1 MSEEGEKVLLN
12 DLPQNL
18 KVRLITSFFNQIASS
33 AVLPSMALYFSQ
45 EMNKIWAGVFLIGS
59 VVVNFFSNLIGG
71 YISDR
76 FQRRKIIL
84 ITSIFNAVSYLLMTI
99 SLFPKNN
106 SIFLFAISYLV
117 LMITSGL
124 GRPAMQAMILDSTTP
139 ENRKRVYAIDYW
151 LVNLSMTIGTSL
163 GGLLYMN
170 HKKELFII
178 LTITA
183 ILTAFSYQIW
193 LLDSGNAKLGKRQ
206 INVFLDLIH
215 NYKIALKNKLF
226 IRITLGYMF
235 IVSVELSLDNYISV
249 RLNDTFQTVHIY
261 GMEIEGVHM
270 FSILNIENMILV
282 VCLTFFV
289 SHLTNRFSNRKALMI
304 GLILYG
310 IGYVILTSS
319 NSMFLLL
326 LFGLIATLGELIYS
340 PIYFT
345 EQAQL
350 IPENNRGS
358 YSAFSS
364 VAYNGADLI
373 ARSSLIIGAFLP
385 PIFMSIYLG
394 FINLLGII
402 LIHSSIASIPK
413 QKS

>member
-1 MSEEGEKVLLN
+1 MLLN

-33 AVLPSMALYFSQ
+33 AVLPFMALYFSQ

-106 SIFLFAISYLV
+106 WIFLFAISYLV

-151 LVNLSMTIGTSL
+151 LVNLSMAIGTSL

-183 ILTAFSYQIW
+183 MLIAFLYQIW

-249 RLNDTFQTVHIY
+249 RLNDTFKTVHIY
-261 GMEIEGVHM
+261 GMEIEGFHM

-289 SHLTNRFSNRKALMI
+289 SHLTNRFSNSKALMI
-304 GLILYG
+304 GLILWNRVCYFNFFQLHVFT
-310 IGYVILTSS
+310 IIIRINRHLRRTYLLTYLFYRASS
-319 NSMFLLL
+319 
-326 LFGLIATLGELIYS
+326 TYS
-340 PIYFT
+340 
-345 EQAQL
+345 
-350 IPENNRGS
+350 
-358 YSAFSS
+358 
-364 VAYNGADLI
+364 
-373 ARSSLIIGAFLP
+373 
-385 PIFMSIYLG
+385 
-394 FINLLGII
+394 
-402 LIHSSIASIPK
+402 
-413 QKS
+413 

>member
-1 MSEEGEKVLLN
+1 MLLN

-33 AVLPSMALYFSQ
+33 AVLPFMALYFSQ

-282 VCLTFFV
+282 VGLTFFV

-394 FINLLGII
+394 FIILLGII

>member
-1 MSEEGEKVLLN
+1 
-12 DLPQNL
+12 
-18 KVRLITSFFNQIASS
+18 
-33 AVLPSMALYFSQ
+33 
-45 EMNKIWAGVFLIGS
+45 
-59 VVVNFFSNLIGG
+59 
-71 YISDR
+71 
-76 FQRRKIIL
+76 
-84 ITSIFNAVSYLLMTI
+84 
-99 SLFPKNN
+99 
-106 SIFLFAISYLV
+106 
-117 LMITSGL
+117 
-124 GRPAMQAMILDSTTP
+124 
-139 ENRKRVYAIDYW
+139 
-151 LVNLSMTIGTSL
+151 
-163 GGLLYMN
+163 
-170 HKKELFII
+170 
-178 LTITA
+178 
-183 ILTAFSYQIW
+183 
-193 LLDSGNAKLGKRQ
+193 
-206 INVFLDLIH
+206 
-215 NYKIALKNKLF
+215 
-226 IRITLGYMF
+226 MF

-282 VCLTFFV
+282 VGLTFFV

-394 FINLLGII
+394 FIILLGII